1 MTIFALEFYWFIEF
15 SLIPEIFN
23 DLYFL
28 ESSDLRKILWF
39 LMDFIFRF
47 VVWVLIFYEDK
58 KNDELNCL
66 FLLGK

>member
-1 MTIFALEFYWFIEF
+1 M
-15 SLIPEIFN
+15 IFN